1 MSGNVPYCPS
11 GSGIQIL
18 TGYDYNNL
26 ETGTITFA
34 TPFKTG
40 TAPFVFMQIEN
51 PSNAKYVYVI
61 MLTGTLSNTSFS
73 YIKKFNIESSASGED
88 FCWLAIGESS
98 EISSGNVPYC
108 KGDTGVQILT
118 GSNNVNIQSSSITFN
133 TSYPFSS
140 GPKVF
145 MTLVTSNAYIF
156 SIELKGSPTTTE
168 FSYNKHASNSGTA
181 SSEPF
186 YWLAIGNR
194 TGATG
199 NVPSCPQLSGPKIF
213 YGKDTRNLSSTPVGQ
228 GTITFP
234 TAFASTPV
242 VLLTI
247 IYGGYVNSV
256 YGVTLT
262 DVSTT
267 SFTFQKRFRNN
278 QPAISEAIWWLAIG
292 Q

>member
-11 GSGIQIL
+11 GSGVQIL
-18 TGYDYNNL
+18 TGY
-26 ETGTITFA
+26 ETTSTSSVISITFS

-40 TAPFVFMQIEN
+40 TQPFIFMQVDN
-51 PSNAKYVYVI
+51 S
-61 MLTGTLSNTSFS
+61 TNTS
-73 YIKKFNIESSASGED
+73 YTYLTMLSSATPPSATS
-88 FCWLAIGESS
+88 FTVIKRSNNNSPANANLFTWMAIGESS

-118 GSNNVNIQSSSITFN
+118 GYNNVNIQSSSVTFN

-140 GPKVF
+140 APKVF
-145 MTLVTSNAYIF
+145 MSLVTSNAYIF
-156 SIELKGSPTTTE
+156 SIETKGNPTTTG
-168 FSYNKHASNSGTA
+168 FSYNKHASNTGQA

-213 YGKDTRNLSSTPVGQ
+213 YGKYTVNDDND
-228 GTITFP
+228 TITFP
-234 TAFASTPV
+234 TPFASAPV
-242 VLLTI
+242 VLLSI
-247 IYGGYVNSV
+247 SDNSGNNYVF
-256 YGVTLT
+256 GVTT
-262 DVSTT
+262 TAVSTT
-267 SFTFQKRFRNN
+267 SFTFQKRYSLNY
-278 QPAISEAIWWLAIG
+278 PAGVEVIWWLAIG

>member
-18 TGYDYNNL
+18 TGYDYNSL

-51 PSNAKYVYVI
+51 PTNAQWVYVI

-73 YIKKFNIESSASGED
+73 YIKKFRINSGASGED

-118 GSNNVNIQSSSITFN
+118 GGNNSGLQTGSVTFN

-181 SSEPF
+181 SGESF

-213 YGKDTRNLSSTPVGQ
+213 YGKYTVDIAID
-228 GTITFP
+228 TITFP
-234 TAFASTPV
+234 TPFASAPV

-247 IYGGYVNSV
+247 IYGGNSNAV

-262 DVSTT
+262 AVSTT
-267 SFTFQKRFRNN
+267 SFTFSKRFEINK
-278 QPAISEAIWWLAIG
+278 QASGEAIWWLAIG

>member
-11 GSGIQIL
+11 QSGVQIL
-18 TGYDYNNL
+18 TGYDSNGT

-40 TAPFVFMQIEN
+40 TEPFVFMQIEN
-51 PSNAKYVYVI
+51 PFNRVYVYVT
-61 MLTGTLSNTSFS
+61 MMYGTPTAASFS
-73 YIKKFNIESSASGED
+73 YLKRFNIQSKATGEN

-118 GSNNVNIQSSSITFN
+118 GYNNVIIQTGSVTFN

-145 MTLVTSNAYIF
+145 MSLVTGGASVF
-156 SIELKGSPTTTE
+156 SIELKGSPTTTG
-168 FSYNKHASNSGTA
+168 FSYNKHYGNNGEASGES
-181 SSEPF
+181 F

-199 NVPSCPQLSGPKIF
+199 NVPVCPQLSGPKIF
-213 YGKDTRNLSSTPVGQ
+213 YGKYTVNDDNAV
-228 GTITFP
+228 ITFP
-234 TAFASTPV
+234 SAFTSIPV

-247 IYGGYVNSV
+247 QYGGSSNNVYSV
-256 YGVTLT
+256 TT
-262 DVSTT
+262 TAVSTA
-267 SFTFQKRFRNN
+267 SFTFQKRYAQN
-278 QPAISEAIWWLAIG
+278 QLASSEPIWWLAIG
-292 Q
+292 N

>member
-11 GSGIQIL
+11 GSGVQIL
-18 TGYDYNNL
+18 TGYDSLNASG
-26 ETGTITFA
+26 GTINFA

-40 TAPFVFMQIEN
+40 TEPFVFMQIEN
-51 PSNAKYVYVI
+51 PGNTSYTYFT
-61 MLTGTLSNTSFS
+61 MLNGTPTAASFS
-73 YIKKFNIESSASGED
+73 YLKKFNQTSAASTED

-98 EISSGNVPYC
+98 EISTGNVPYC

-118 GSNNVNIQSSSITFN
+118 GYIAGGSQTGPVTFN

-145 MTLVTSNAYIF
+145 MSLLTGNPNIY
-156 SIELKGSPTTTE
+156 SIELKGSPTTTG
-168 FSYNKHASNSGTA
+168 FSYNKHFSNTGAASG
-181 SSEPF
+181 EPF

-213 YGKDTRNLSSTPVGQ
+213 YGKFVANTDSA
-228 GTITFP
+228 TITFP
-234 TAFASTPV
+234 SAFTSTPV

-247 IYGGYVNSV
+247 QYGNSNYV
-256 YGVTLT
+256 YGVTT
-262 DVSTT
+262 TAVSTT
-267 SFTFQKRFRNN
+267 SFTFTKRYGGNILATVE
-278 QPAISEAIWWLAIG
+278 PIWWLAIG
-292 Q
+292 N